1 MESPKE
7 KFIFYSKSLLC
18 IFLITL
24 WSFWF
29 TNSSKKVISKKNIKH
44 SYHRK
49 HRLSVQIKRTE
60 ELFQPYEN
68 QNISKPTTENKK
80 PTKDNKIKDS
90 KKSKERTDL
99 QTNLVKEL
107 PKLATLAPIKP
118 TTDKN
123 SIEPKEGLS
132 NSETSLKNENL
143 KPKSNIK
150 KETINLNLPDVALAT
165 RKALLN
171 NSKESQETFHKE
183 RNSPLRKVVPVEKS
197 KLKPISANVERDTK
211 NDVGQKIYLNESWL
225 SKDSEEVKKPALK
238 PKEITENIANI
249 IDQIELAGI
258 VNRPNSAESTA
269 IIKNK
274 TTNYIEI
281 LKKGDSY
288 RGLKLTEINKTEVVL
303 RDEVLNTVYI
313 KRINTGE

>member
-7 KFIFYSKSLLC
+7 KFIFYLKSLLC
-18 IFLITL
+18 VFLIAL

-29 TNSSKKVISKKNIKH
+29 TNSSKKIIPKKDIKH

-60 ELFQPYEN
+60 ELFQPHEN
-68 QNISKPTTENKK
+68 QNISNITTKNKK
-80 PTKDNKIKDS
+80 PTKDSKVKDS
-90 KKSKERTDL
+90 KKSKERINL
-99 QTNLVKEL
+99 QTNLVKEF
-107 PKLATLAPIKP
+107 PKLATLAPIK
-118 TTDKN
+118 TTTEKN
-123 SIEPKEGLS
+123 SIKPKEEKS
-132 NSETSLKNENL
+132 NAG
-143 KPKSNIK
+143 SNIK
-150 KETINLNLPDVALAT
+150 KEIINLNLPDVALAT

-183 RNSPLRKVVPVEKS
+183 HNSPLRKVVSVEKS
-197 KLKPISANVERDTK
+197 KLKPISANLERDKK

-225 SKDSEEVKKPALK
+225 PKDSAEIRNPALK
-238 PKEITENIANI
+238 PKEVTENTASI

-258 VNRPNSAESTA
+258 VNRPNSTESTA

-303 RDEVLNTVYI
+303 KDEILNTVYI